1 MQFAFK
7 EMSNQEEALLS
18 VDHSVHYKFK
28 HSTKGTSDRWYHCNN
43 RRLNTQEC
51 DIKIDMWLLVK

>member
-18 VDHSVHYKFK
+18 VDHSVHKFK
-28 HSTKGTSDRWYHCNN
+28 HSTKGTSDR
-43 RRLNTQEC
+43 
-51 DIKIDMWLLVK
+51 